1 MDETYLVVGG
11 TSGIGKA
18 VVSALLDRGARVW
31 EASRS
36 EKGLGGDARHI
47 RYDAASGE
55 FPSDTLPNRLSGLV
69 YCPGTIRLRPFQRLT
84 DDDFREDLEI
94 NLIGAVRTI
103 RACLPALKKSPEP
116 SGIVLFSSVAVG
128 TGMAFHSSVA
138 GAKGAVEGL
147 TRSLAAELAPA
158 VRVNA
163 VAPSL
168 TDTPLAGSLL
178 ANDEKRRAAVG
189 RHPLR
194 RLSAPE
200 EVARTVLFLL
210 TEAPGVTGQV
220 LPVDGGISS
229 VRLFG

>member
-18 VVSALLDRGARVW
+18 VVSGLLDRGARVW

-36 EKGLGGDARHI
+36 EKGGGGDARHI
-47 RYDAASGE
+47 RYDAASEE
-55 FPSDTLPNRLSGLV
+55 FPAQTLPNRLSGLV